1 MLISD
6 PIFEQADQCGIIDP
20 EHFSRWR
27 LDIDGES
34 RCVGKKRVYT
44 RRHALSLPQIGRF
57 CSSVRMAEARSIQ
70 QHLFLLPP
78 GQVREALGRSR
89 APESK
94 EAVAVDTREP
104 NEGLFQFLAAHA
116 FDRIA
121 PEAVYLSH
129 DTHSQKSLV
138 TKIPRLGLPS
148 TPPRPF

>member
-6 PIFEQADQCGIIDP
+6 PLFEQADQCGIIDP

-57 CSSVRMAEARSIQ
+57 CSFVRMTEARSIQ

-78 GQVREALGRSR
+78 GQVRKALGRSG

-94 EAVAVDTREP
+94 EAVSVDNIKPTESP
-104 NEGLFQFLAAHA
+104 VQILARRSRYRTA
-116 FDRIA
+116 
-121 PEAVYLSH
+121 
-129 DTHSQKSLV
+129 
-138 TKIPRLGLPS
+138 
-148 TPPRPF
+148 

>member
-6 PIFEQADQCGIIDP
+6 PLFEQADQCGIIDP

-57 CSSVRMAEARSIQ
+57 CSFVRMTEARSIQ

-78 GQVREALGRSR
+78 GQVRKALGRSG

-94 EAVAVDTREP
+94 EEIGRASCRE
-104 NEGLFQFLAAHA
+104 
-116 FDRIA
+116 R
-121 PEAVYLSH
+121 V
-129 DTHSQKSLV
+129 
-138 TKIPRLGLPS
+138 
-148 TPPRPF
+148 